1 MNKKEVLDLEKALEE
16 LKAEVTRHGL
26 PRKHLLDIHNAIR
39 SCRAIAEAK
48 SRK

>member
-1 MNKKEVLDLEKALEE
+1 MNKKQVQELEAQLEQLKVEVG
-16 LKAEVTRHGL
+16 RHGL
-26 PRKHLLDIHNAIR
+26 PRKHLIDIHSAIR